1 MKKQALRAGTRVKL
15 ISQAMG
21 YKEGSVFIIS
31 SFANDM
37 QSSYEYHCYLQSDNK
52 ITCTFFDDE
61 FEVIY

>member
-1 MKKQALRAGTRVKL
+1 MKL